1 MGRVAPIVMSATTFA
16 GSAQFAVASILHA
29 GGTVA
34 AAILAAVLLNVRYAP
49 ISISVAELFAGSAPK
64 RLVQSQLIVDESWA
78 MAARGG
84 GRFERE
90 ILLGAGLFLYPC
102 WVAGTALGVLGGGF
116 LGNPER
122 LGLDAAF
129 PALFLALLL
138 PQLAPEFPGHIQQHL
153 RRIFRHLR
161 IGVKGVHIVLVLRHQ
176 RPLACGRDA
185 KHTVGLG
192 EGDLRFKLLGG
203 RELPARTRALVGL
216 LAPALLAALVVTQ
229 TLASGRHVVVD
240 ARLAGVAAAAGALRL
255 RAPMLSAVVLA
266 AAVTAAVRAL

>member
-1 MGRVAPIVMSATTFA
+1 MTTRLCDGARRAAPIGIAVLAFGVSYGLLARTAGMGRVAPIVMSATTFA

-138 PQLAPEFPGHIQQHL
+138 PQLA
-153 RRIFRHLR
+153 
-161 IGVKGVHIVLVLRHQ
+161 
-176 RPLACGRDA
+176 GR
-185 KHTVGLG
+185 
-192 EGDLRFKLLGG
+192 
-203 RELPARTRALVGL
+203 RAL
-216 LAPALLAALVVTQ
+216 
-229 TLASGRHVVVD
+229 
-240 ARLAGVAAAAGALRL
+240 AAAA
-255 RAPMLSAVVLA
+255 A
-266 AAVTAAVRAL
+266 AAAIALALVPVAPPGIPIVAASVACLLGWRRR

>member
-90 ILLGAGLFLYPC
+90 ILLGAGLLLY
-102 WVAGTALGVLGGGF
+102 
-116 LGNPER
+116 PER

-138 PQLAPEFPGHIQQHL
+138 PQLA
-153 RRIFRHLR
+153 
-161 IGVKGVHIVLVLRHQ
+161 
-176 RPLACGRDA
+176 GR
-185 KHTVGLG
+185 
-192 EGDLRFKLLGG
+192 
-203 RELPARTRALVGL
+203 RAL
-216 LAPALLAALVVTQ
+216 
-229 TLASGRHVVVD
+229 
-240 ARLAGVAAAAGALRL
+240 AAAA
-255 RAPMLSAVVLA
+255 A
-266 AAVTAAVRAL
+266 AAAIALALVPVAPPGIPIVAASVACLLGWRRR